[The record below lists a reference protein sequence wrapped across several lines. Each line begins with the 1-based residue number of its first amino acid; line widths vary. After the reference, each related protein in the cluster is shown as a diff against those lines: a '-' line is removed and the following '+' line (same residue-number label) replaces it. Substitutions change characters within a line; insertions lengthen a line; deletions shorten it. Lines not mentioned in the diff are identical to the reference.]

1 MSPAR
6 ENPVWVA
13 RRRWVLLRRL
23 LRGPASREELIQC
36 VLDELDAEAYG
47 GARGRALEKR
57 FEGDKRRLAEVYG
70 LRLRYRRSSAAYEIE
85 ACDEALLDLCDD
97 DLFTL
102 AFLHETFGPDAPQSE
117 RVQRLLQRLRG
128 LLPDERRAAV
138 ESQRLALRVQWGQ
151 RDQDVIPADV
161 ETALARAITQR
172 RLVCFDYLSP
182 GHADGLARR
191 HTVEPWERYFD
202 STRGHHYLRGYCRR
216 ISGPPGGAPAGRY
229 LRYRLGRIRHVEL
242 LPEKLPPQPPPT
254 PRYDVVYRLSAS
266 IARRGDVSR
275 QSGIEMLCSEPQPD
289 GSIIVRGRSDD
300 VWWAMQALLH
310 YGASCEVLGGAEAR
324 EQMRQF
330 VREMAQVYGFAR
342 DDE

>member
-1 MSPAR
+1 LA
-6 ENPVWVA
+6 
-13 RRRWVLLRRL
+13 LFRRL
-23 LRGPASREELIQC
+23 LRGPASREELIES
-36 VLDELDAEAYG
+36 VLQQVDSEAYG
-47 GARGRALEKR
+47 VASGRALGKR
-57 FEGDKRRLAEVYG
+57 FESDKAKLREVFG
-70 LRLRYRRSSAAYEIE
+70 LHLRYRRSSAAYEIE
-85 ACDEALLDLCDD
+85 ACDEALLDLCDE
-97 DLFTL
+97 DLSAL

-117 RVQRLLQRLRG
+117 RVQRLLQCLRG
-128 LLPDERRAAV
+128 LLSDERRAMV
-138 ESQRLALRVQWGQ
+138 ESQCQALQVQWGQ

-161 ETALARAITQR
+161 EAALTRAITQR

-216 ISGPPGGAPAGRY
+216 ISGPPGSVPPGRY
-229 LRYRLGRIRHVEL
+229 LHYRLGRIRHVEL

-254 PRYDVVYRLSAS
+254 PRYDVVYRLSPS

-275 QSGIEMLCSEPQPD
+275 QPGIEMLSAEPQPD
-289 GSIIVRGRSDD
+289 GSMIVRGRTDD

-310 YGASCEVLGGAEAR
+310 YGASCEVLGGVEAR

-330 VREMAQVYGFAR
+330 VRDMAKAYGWGR
-342 DDE
+342 EDN